1 MAEWLCSGLQIRVR
15 RFDSDLSLHY
25 MKFLVT
31 GSCGFIGFHLCKNLL
46 EEEHDVLGIDNL
58 NSYYDVYYKE
68 TRLNLLEKF
77 KNFKFL
83 KIDLTDKDSL
93 HEIFED
99 FKPSI
104 VVNLAAQAGVRY
116 SSINPNAYIDS
127 NILGFLNI
135 INLCSEFKLEKLI
148 YASSSSVYGS
158 SIDVPYRE
166 GSNLD
171 PISLYGKTKLF
182 NELIS
187 ESYAQKNSFQ
197 AIGRRFFTVYGPY
210 GRPDMAYFKF
220 SKQIKENSKIKVYNK
235 GNMSRDMT
243 YIDDI
248 IEGIKLAIKADNL
261 TNPHE
266 IFNLGN
272 TKPIKTSDLLSLIEN
287 HYKKKAL
294 IDHEETKDEVEI
306 THADIYKANS
316 MIGYLPE
323 TNIHEGM
330 DNFFSWFDAK

>member
-1 MAEWLCSGLQIRVR
+1 
-15 RFDSDLSLHY
+15 

-58 NSYYDVYYKE
+58 NSYYDVYLKE
-68 TRLNLLEKF
+68 SRLNLLK
-77 KNFKFL
+77 KYKTFKFL
-83 KIDLTDKDSL
+83 KIDLTDKESL
-93 HEIFED
+93 NEIFKD
-99 FKPSI
+99 FKPSV

-135 INLCSEFKLEKLI
+135 INLCSEFELEKLI

-158 SIDVPYRE
+158 SKDVPYKE

-187 ESYAQKNSFQ
+187 ESYAQKNSYQ
-197 AIGRRFFTVYGPY
+197 AIGLRFFTVYGPY

-220 SKQIKENSKIKVYNK
+220 SKQIKENSKIKIYNK

-248 IEGIKLAIKADNL
+248 IKGIKLAIKADNL

-294 IDHEETKDEVEI
+294 IDHEETEDEVEI
-306 THADIYKANS
+306 THANIYKANS

>member
-1 MAEWLCSGLQIRVR
+1 
-15 RFDSDLSLHY
+15 

-58 NSYYDVYYKE
+58 NSYYDVYLKE
-68 TRLNLLEKF
+68 SRLNLLK
-77 KNFKFL
+77 KYKTFKFL
-83 KIDLTDKDSL
+83 KIDLTDKESL
-93 HEIFED
+93 NEIFKD

-127 NILGFLNI
+127 NILGYLNI
-135 INLCSEFKLEKLI
+135 INLCSEFQVEKLI

-158 SIDVPYRE
+158 SKDVPYKE
-166 GSNLD
+166 GSQLD

-187 ESYAQKNSFQ
+187 ESFTHRKSLQT
-197 AIGRRFFTVYGPY
+197 IGLRFFTVYGPY

-220 SKQIKENSKIKVYNK
+220 SKQIKENSKITIFNK

-248 IEGIKLAIKADNL
+248 IEGIKLAMKTDNL

-294 IDHEETKDEVEI
+294 IDFEETEDEVEI

-316 MIGYLPE
+316 MIGYLPK
-323 TNIHEGM
+323 TNIYEGM
-330 DNFFSWFDAK
+330 ENFFSWFDSK

>member
-15 RFDSDLSLHY
+15 RFDSDLSLQY
-25 MKFLVT
+25 MKFIVT

-46 EEEHDVLGIDNL
+46 KEEHDILGIDNL
-58 NSYYDVYYKE
+58 NSYYDVYLKE
-68 TRLNLLEKF
+68 TRRNLLKKY

-83 KIDLTDKDSL
+83 KIDLTDKKFL
-93 HEIFED
+93 NKVFED

-116 SSINPNAYIDS
+116 SSINPSAYIDS

-135 INLCSEFKLEKLI
+135 INLCSEVEAEKLI

-158 SIDVPYRE
+158 SRDVPYKE

-197 AIGRRFFTVYGPY
+197 TIGLRFFTVYGPY

-220 SKQIKENSKIKVYNK
+220 SKQIKENSKITIYNK

-272 TKPIKTSDLLSLIEN
+272 TKPIKTSYLLSLIEN
-287 HYKKKAL
+287 HYKRKAL
-294 IDHEETKDEVEI
+294 INHEETEDEVEI
-306 THADIYKANS
+306 THADINKANS
-316 MIGYLPE
+316 MIGYLPV
-323 TNIHEGM
+323 TDIYEGM

>member
-15 RFDSDLSLHY
+15 RFDSDLSLQY
-25 MKFLVT
+25 MRFLIT

-46 EEEHDVLGIDNL
+46 EEKSNVLGIDNL
-58 NSYYDVYYKE
+58 NSYYDVYLKE
-68 TRLNLLEKF
+68 TRLNLLK
-77 KNFKFL
+77 KYNSFKFL
-83 KIDLTDKDSL
+83 KIDLTDKESL
-93 HEIFED
+93 NKIFEV
-99 FKPSI
+99 FKPDI

-135 INLCSEFKLEKLI
+135 INLCSKFEVEKLI

-158 SIDVPYRE
+158 SRDVPYKE

-171 PISLYGKTKLF
+171 PISLYGKTKLC

-187 ESYAQKNSFQ
+187 ESYAQRNSLQ
-197 AIGRRFFTVYGPY
+197 TIGLRFFTVYGPY

-220 SKQIKENSKIKVYNK
+220 SKQIKENSKITIYNR
-235 GNMSRDMT
+235 GSMSRDMT

-248 IEGIKLAIKADNL
+248 IEGIKLAIEANNL
-261 TNPHE
+261 TSPHE

-272 TKPIKTSDLLSLIEN
+272 TKPIKTSDLLLLIEK

-294 IDHEETKDEVEI
+294 INHEETEDEVEI

-316 MIGYLPE
+316 MIGYLPK
-323 TNIHEGM
+323 TNIYEGM
-330 DNFFSWFDAK
+330 DHFFSWLDAK

>member
-1 MAEWLCSGLQIRVR
+1 
-15 RFDSDLSLHY
+15 

-58 NSYYDVYYKE
+58 NSYYDVYFKE
-68 TRLNLLEKF
+68 TRLNLLKKC

-83 KIDLTDKDSL
+83 KIDLTDKNFLNKAFD
-93 HEIFED
+93 D

-116 SSINPNAYIDS
+116 SSINPSAYIDS

-135 INLCSEFKLEKLI
+135 INLCSEVEAEKLI

-158 SIDVPYRE
+158 SREVPYKE

-197 AIGRRFFTVYGPY
+197 TIGLRLFTVYGPY

-220 SKQIKENSKIKVYNK
+220 SKQIKENSKITIYNK

-272 TKPIKTSDLLSLIEN
+272 TKPIKTSYLLSLIEN

-294 IDHEETKDEVEI
+294 IDHEETEDEVEI
-306 THADIYKANS
+306 THADINKANS
-316 MIGYLPE
+316 MIGYLPA
-323 TNIHEGM
+323 TDIYEGM

>member
-1 MAEWLCSGLQIRVR
+1 MAEWSCSGLQIRLR
-15 RFDSDLSLHY
+15 RFDSDLSLQY

-46 EEEHDVLGIDNL
+46 EEEHDVLGVDNL
-58 NSYYDVYYKE
+58 NSYYDVYLKE
-68 TRLNLLEKF
+68 TRLNLLK
-77 KNFKFL
+77 KYKSFKFL
-83 KIDLTDKDSL
+83 KIDLTDKKSL
-93 HEIFED
+93 KEIFEV
-99 FKPSI
+99 FKPNI

-135 INLCSEFKLEKLI
+135 INLCSEFELEKLI

-158 SIDVPYRE
+158 SKDVPYNE
-166 GSNLD
+166 ESNLD

-182 NELIS
+182 NELIT
-187 ESYAQKNSFQ
+187 ESYAKKNSFRS
-197 AIGRRFFTVYGPY
+197 IGLRFFTVYGPY

-220 SKQIKENSKIKVYNK
+220 SKQIKDNLKITIYNK
-235 GNMSRDMT
+235 GDMSRDMT

-272 TKPIKTSDLLSLIEN
+272 TKPIKTSDLLSLIES
-287 HYKKKAL
+287 HYKKKAF
-294 IDHEETKDEVEI
+294 IEHEETEDEVKI
-306 THADIYKANS
+306 THADIYKASS
-316 MIGYLPE
+316 MIGYLPKI
-323 TNIHEGM
+323 NIHEGM
-330 DNFFSWFDAK
+330 NNFFSWFDAK

>member
-15 RFDSDLSLHY
+15 RFDSDLSLQY
-25 MKFLVT
+25 MKFIVT

-46 EEEHDVLGIDNL
+46 KEEHDILGIDNL
-58 NSYYDVYYKE
+58 NSYYDVYLKE
-68 TRLNLLEKF
+68 TRRNLLKKY

-83 KIDLTDKDSL
+83 KIDLTDKKFL
-93 HEIFED
+93 NKVFED

-116 SSINPNAYIDS
+116 SSINPSAYIDS

-135 INLCSEFKLEKLI
+135 INLCSEVEAEKLI

-158 SIDVPYRE
+158 SRDVPYKE

-197 AIGRRFFTVYGPY
+197 TIGLRFFTVYGPY

-220 SKQIKENSKIKVYNK
+220 SKQIKENSKITIYNK

-272 TKPIKTSDLLSLIEN
+272 TKPIKTSYLLSLIEN
-287 HYKKKAL
+287 HYKRKAL
-294 IDHEETKDEVEI
+294 INHEETEDEVEI
-306 THADIYKANS
+306 THADINKANS
-316 MIGYLPE
+316 MIGYLPA
-323 TNIHEGM
+323 TDIYEGM

>member
-58 NSYYDVYYKE
+58 NSYYDVHLKE
-68 TRLNLLEKF
+68 TRRNLLK
-77 KNFKFL
+77 KYKSFKFL
-83 KIDLTDKDSL
+83 KLDLRDKESL
-93 HEIFED
+93 NEIFED

-127 NILGFLNI
+127 NILGYLNI
-135 INLCSEFKLEKLI
+135 INLCSEFQVEKLI

-158 SIDVPYRE
+158 SRDVPYKE
-166 GSNLD
+166 GSHLD

-187 ESYAQKNSFQ
+187 ESYTHRNSFQ
-197 AIGRRFFTVYGPY
+197 TIGLRFFTVYGPY

-220 SKQIKENSKIKVYNK
+220 SKQIKENSKITIYNR
-235 GNMSRDMT
+235 GSMSRDMT

-248 IEGIKLAIKADNL
+248 IEGIKLAIEANNL

-272 TKPIKTSDLLSLIEN
+272 TKPIKTSDLLLLIEK

-294 IDHEETKDEVEI
+294 IDFEETEDEVEI

-316 MIGYLPE
+316 MIGYLPK
-323 TNIHEGM
+323 TNINEGM
-330 DNFFSWFDAK
+330 ENFFSWFDSK

>member
-15 RFDSDLSLHY
+15 RFDSDLSLQY

-58 NSYYDVYYKE
+58 NSYYDVYLKE
-68 TRLNLLEKF
+68 TRLNLLK
-77 KNFKFL
+77 KYKTFKFL
-83 KIDLTDKDSL
+83 KIDLTDKESL
-93 HEIFED
+93 NEIFKD
-99 FKPSI
+99 FKPSV

-135 INLCSEFKLEKLI
+135 INLCSEFELEKLI

-158 SIDVPYRE
+158 SKDVPYKE

-187 ESYAQKNSFQ
+187 ESYAQKNSYQ
-197 AIGRRFFTVYGPY
+197 AIGLRFFTVYGPY

-220 SKQIKENSKIKVYNK
+220 SKQIKENSKIKIYNK

-248 IEGIKLAIKADNL
+248 IKGIKLAIKADNL

-294 IDHEETKDEVEI
+294 IDHEETEDEVEI
-306 THADIYKANS
+306 THANIYKANS